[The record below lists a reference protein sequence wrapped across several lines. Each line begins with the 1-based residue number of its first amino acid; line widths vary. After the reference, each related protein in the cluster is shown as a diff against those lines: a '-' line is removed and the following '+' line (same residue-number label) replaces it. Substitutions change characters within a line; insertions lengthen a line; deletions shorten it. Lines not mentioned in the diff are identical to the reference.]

1 MCNRGCS
8 IERVM
13 TEHQTGEKE
22 AMHPKKTKQLT
33 KKKCNTE
40 FKKTQRKENA
50 TRRCERIFRSDLQS
64 LIESLCTIRGCDSL
78 IYGVGRLSKDDGNR
92 NDYTPEKNDQIGVT

>member
-1 MCNRGCS
+1 MFNRKSDDRASNRGKRS
-8 IERVM
+8 HAPQENKA
-13 TEHQTGEKE
+13 TY
-22 AMHPKKTKQLT
+22 KK
-33 KKKCNTE
+33 NVG
-40 FKKTQRKENA
+40 TQSSRKHNDKENA
-50 TRRCERIFRSDLQS
+50 TRICERIFRSDLQS